1 MTIILPPVWKAKNEA
16 NWVSDLKR
24 QTQLKIQVDHIVQEA
39 QGIWGGSLFSVLGD
53 LLHYF
58 FFRFISE

>member
-16 NWVSDLKR
+16 NWVDLKR

-39 QGIWGGSLFSVLGD
+39 QGVWGEV
-53 LLHYF
+53 YF
-58 FFRFISE
+58 QF

>member
-39 QGIWGGSLFSVLGD
+39 QGIWGGKSIFS
-53 LLHYF
+53 
-58 FFRFISE
+58 FR